1 MYFDRKTLTFLEND
15 NVILIYSLKNN
26 NNAVE
31 KAVESVNNLVR
42 KVRKMSETVFLNP
55 SKNGENQTF
64 LQNSVIK
71 QNDYKNLLHVCNFL
85 YVVISWKNGL
95 LNGVNY
101 DADF

>member
-1 MYFDRKTLTFLEND
+1 MFEKTVPPKNKGETVSFDGL
-15 NVILIYSLKNN
+15 Y
-26 NNAVE
+26 VE

-42 KVRKMSETVFLNP
+42 KVRKMSETVFFNP
-55 SKNGENQTF
+55 SKNGKNQTF
-64 LQNSVIK
+64 LQYSVIK

-85 YVVISWKNGL
+85 YVVICWKNGL